1 MVRSEHMKQANK
13 SVLFATLSAIALTG
27 CTDTSGL
34 DFDFRRN
41 NYNTA
46 EAAQKA
52 TADRPQPDANGII
65 SYPTYRVAVARRGD
79 TLKSVAERIGQDP
92 ASLAKYN
99 GTTVDARLR
108 EGEVVSI
115 PGQTGSAV
123 PAQRGV
129 TTAPLDGESDVNI
142 TALAQSAIG
151 TSPTTPRTSGTSASQ
166 SEPLRHRV
174 ERGETA
180 YTIARLYQVS
190 VRSLAEWNGL
200 GSDLSIREGQQL
212 IIPVAKAEPVKT
224 ASASTVTAP
233 GTGTPTPTPPSAKAP
248 LPVTTPPAIKPA
260 AKPATAPKATQVAT
274 PKGGQLAYPV
284 QGKIIREYVKGK
296 TDGIDLSAA
305 VGSSIVAAEKG
316 VVAAITADADQVP
329 IVVIKH
335 DSGLLTVYAN
345 VGDIKVAK
353 GAAVTRGQRIG
364 SIRDGNPAYLHFEV
378 RRGFDSVDPMDFLK

>member
-1 MVRSEHMKQANK
+1 MKYSSK
-13 SVLFATLSAIALTG
+13 RVLWVTLSAIALTG
-27 CTDTSGL
+27 CTDTSGF

-46 EAAQKA
+46 DAALKA
-52 TADRPQPDANGII
+52 TADRPQPDSRGII
-65 SYPTYRVAVARRGD
+65 SYPTYQVAVARRGD
-79 TLKSVAERIGQDP
+79 TLQSLAERIGQD
-92 ASLAKYN
+92 ANVLAKYN
-99 GTTVDARLR
+99 GTKPDARLR
-108 EGEVVSI
+108 EGEVVSL
-115 PGQTGSAV
+115 PSKVSTV
-123 PAQRGV
+123 PAPSGV
-129 TTAPLDGESDVNI
+129 KTTTLDGSNEVNI
-142 TALAQSAIG
+142 TALAESAIG
-151 TSPTTPRTSGTSASQ
+151 NAPSATTGQKATPKGD
-166 SEPLRHRV
+166 EPLRHRV

-200 GSDLSIREGQQL
+200 GSDLGIREGQYL
-212 IIPVAKAEPVKT
+212 IIPVAKPEPVKV
-224 ASASTVTAP
+224 AEAKPKVTAP
-233 GTGTPTPTPPSAKAP
+233 GTGTPTPTPPSAKVP
-248 LPVTTPPAIKPA
+248 LPVETKVTP
-260 AKPATAPKATQVAT
+260 APKVVETPKTVTAG
-274 PKGGQLAYPV
+274 PKGGKLAYPV

-296 TDGIDLSAA
+296 TDGIDLSAS

-335 DSGLLTVYAN
+335 DDGLLTVYAN

-353 GAAVTRGQRIG
+353 GTSVTRGQKIG